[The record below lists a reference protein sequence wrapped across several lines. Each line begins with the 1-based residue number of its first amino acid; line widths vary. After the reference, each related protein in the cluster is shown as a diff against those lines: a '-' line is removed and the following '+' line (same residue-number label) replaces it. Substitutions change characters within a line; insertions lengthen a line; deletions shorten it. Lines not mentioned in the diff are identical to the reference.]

1 MSPAILFRTSHA
13 KLQKIPELWFPVP
26 LEVCMKTILKTVLAA
41 AAITAS
47 LLVGPQ
53 ARIKA
58 DPPAIKVETI
68 HVDLNGPIFQC
79 DESEVGL
86 CSAGT
91 IASGLLRGSKEAVY
105 HGFGA
110 SAGMPDIEP
119 PSTLSYSGTSVFH
132 TERGDLHTSSV
143 GVLDTTRLVFT
154 EISRVTSG
162 SGRFTDATG
171 NIFISGTI
179 AADGTSFESRMTG
192 EIETHR
198 DE

>member
-1 MSPAILFRTSHA
+1 MKINCWFNRNRLLSLFAERNRRNTHGSGVSIVRNVFAI
-13 KLQKIPELWFPVP
+13 
-26 LEVCMKTILKTVLAA
+26 
-41 AAITAS
+41 AAITAG
-47 LLVGPQ
+47 LLLCPHQPV
-53 ARIKA
+53 KA
-58 DPPAIKVETI
+58 SATKIETI

-91 IASGLLRGSKEAVY
+91 IASGLLKGSKEAVY

-110 SAGMPDIEP
+110 SAGMPTVEP
-119 PSTLSYSGTSVFH
+119 PTTLSYSGTSVFH
-132 TERGDLHTSSV
+132 TEKGDLHTSFV
-143 GVLDTTRLVFT
+143 GVLDTTRFVFT

-171 NIFISGTI
+171 NIFISGTVTP
-179 AADGTSFESRMTG
+179 DGSSFESTMTG

-198 DE
+198 D